1 MISLTNGMD
10 KKTLWSFEEDGPL
23 GNGTKAKV
31 QFETYSN
38 GAGVRL
44 LNVGIT
50 EHVPYTSGEPTEDDK
65 MFMVG

>member
-1 MISLTNGMD
+1 
-10 KKTLWSFEEDGPL
+10 
-23 GNGTKAKV
+23 
-31 QFETYSN
+31 ETYSN

-65 MFMVG
+65 MLMVGSQMKVTIIFESDSEDDGFEGKNV